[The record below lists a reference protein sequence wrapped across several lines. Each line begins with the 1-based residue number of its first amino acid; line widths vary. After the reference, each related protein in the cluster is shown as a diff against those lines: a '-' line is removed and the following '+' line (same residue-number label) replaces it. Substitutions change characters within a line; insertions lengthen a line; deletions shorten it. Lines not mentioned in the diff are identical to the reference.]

1 MESRGSDKFR
11 RAKNQWRRRGGRR
24 DHRPESNQPAR
35 RRRARPVGVV
45 MASIIIASA
54 IGLLVLC
61 AIVRTVLVVMH
72 DDTGPIPYRLG
83 YDTRRPVP

>member
-1 MESRGSDKFR
+1 
-11 RAKNQWRRRGGRR
+11 
-24 DHRPESNQPAR
+24 
-35 RRRARPVGVV
+35 
-45 MASIIIASA
+45 MAGIIIAIA

-72 DDTGPIPYRLG
+72 DDTGPIPSRLG